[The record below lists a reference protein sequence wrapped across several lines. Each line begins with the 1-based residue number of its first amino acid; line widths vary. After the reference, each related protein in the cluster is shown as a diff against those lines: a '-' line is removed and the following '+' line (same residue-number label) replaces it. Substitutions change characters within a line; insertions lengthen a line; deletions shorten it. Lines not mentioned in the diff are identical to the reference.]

1 MTTSLSERSLAPSGS
16 RANIGG
22 LRFALSVT
30 VLSGAA
36 ALAHELLWT
45 RRLIDL
51 LGASHES
58 STRVL
63 GAFFMGL
70 ALGGML
76 APRWISRIRRPW
88 RAVALAEL
96 TIALTSLPAL
106 TLPSW
111 TAWIWPTMG
120 TSGLVDQW
128 GSVVKL
134 VLSLLVV
141 VPPATAMG
149 CVLPLVVAA
158 CLRGSMDLAR
168 QGLWLYGINTIGG
181 VLGLVT
187 VSTALLHWLGGAGAM
202 LVAIATNLTIAA
214 LCWWKDRGSAPVA
227 PLAPASEAETNPQQ
241 GLLPALL
248 VATISGIGIL
258 AFEVAGLQLVMLSAP
273 LSFYAP
279 TAILATVILL
289 LGISALVTPWLQS
302 KINNVNTLIVGCLA
316 ITGCFVTL
324 TPLLYLQ
331 LVMQT
336 GPIPPSMSMVGF
348 LAKLAATTMV
358 AFGPAILAA
367 GLIFPLASIWYR
379 QHSGDRWGYRW
390 GWLLAA
396 NGIGGFVGAEAMQ
409 KLVLP
414 GFGTHVAFAVI
425 GLLYVLFAMVL
436 ALLWRRRTAV
446 VGGGIALT
454 SLLLVGTLGWISL
467 PDLPFV
473 NPHLEL
479 EVLETEFGP
488 EGVVSVVESP
498 TAGRSILM
506 SNQYLLGGTAA
517 TCAQRRQGHIPLLL
531 HPDPKR
537 VCFIGLA
544 TGITPGAALTH
555 TAVRNAVAV
564 EISPL
569 VARAASRFF
578 EKENLGFV
586 GDEKSDLVIED
597 GRTYVAAARDQ
608 YDVIIGDLF
617 LPWGPGEAR
626 LYSTEHFASV
636 RKALRPQGIFCQWLA
651 MYQLT
656 PPQFEVIADTF
667 AKTFG
672 RVHLFRST
680 LDTASPAIAL
690 VGFRDGALDWN
701 TLARRCEAETDPVLL
716 DDPLMRYI
724 QGQKMLY
731 LGRLESTADSSER
744 PINTLDNL
752 WVELDAG
759 RQRVTGNPGRKYY
772 FGSRWVDFLDTR
784 LENMR
789 HQTQD
794 DELLSAVALGVEIS
808 KWYQSQTKGLET
820 ARNER
825 LRILQ
830 QLPEPIRAAATSET
844 STWPLGRLLCKD
856 P

>member
-1 MTTSLSERSLAPSGS
+1 MATSLSERSPAHSAD
-16 RANIGG
+16 RANPQG

-70 ALGGML
+70 ALGGVL
-76 APRWISRIRRPW
+76 APRWIPRIRRPW
-88 RAVALAEL
+88 RAVAIAEL

-106 TLPSW
+106 TLPTW

-120 TSGLVDQW
+120 TSGLVGPW

-134 VLSLLVV
+134 VLSMLVV

-168 QGLWLYGINTIGG
+168 QGLWLYGLNTIGG
-181 VLGLVT
+181 VVGLVA
-187 VSTALLHWLGGAGAM
+187 VSTVLLHWLGGAGAM
-202 LVAIATNLTIAA
+202 LVAIGANLTVAA
-214 LCWWKDRGSAPVA
+214 MCWLKDQATAPVA
-227 PLAPASEAETNPQQ
+227 PLVSEHEPEKNQRR

-248 VATISGIGIL
+248 VATVSGIGIL

-302 KINNVNTLIVGCLA
+302 KIRNVSTLIIGSLA
-316 ITGCFVTL
+316 VTSCFITL

-331 LVMQT
+331 LVMRT
-336 GPIPPSMSMVGF
+336 GPIPPSMSMLGF
-348 LAKLAATTMV
+348 LSKLSLTTMV
-358 AFGPAILAA
+358 AFGPAILTA

-379 QHSGDRWGYRW
+379 QHTGDRWGQRW

-414 GFGTHVAFAVI
+414 GFGTHVAFAI
-425 GLLYVLFAMVL
+425 AGLLYALAALVL
-436 ALLWRRRTAV
+436 ALLWRRTTAV
-446 VGGGIALT
+446 MGAGFALT
-454 SLLLVGTLGWISL
+454 SLLIVGTLGWISL
-467 PDLPFV
+467 PELPFV

-488 EGVVSVVESP
+488 EGVVSVVENRAS
-498 TAGRSILM
+498 GRSILM

-531 HPDPKR
+531 HPDPRR

-544 TGITPGAALTH
+544 TGITPGASLAH
-555 TAVRNAVAV
+555 TAVHDTVAV

-578 EKENLGFV
+578 EKENLGYV
-586 GDEKSDLVIED
+586 GDEKAELVIED
-597 GRTYVAAARDQ
+597 GRTYIAAADDQ

-626 LYSTEHFASV
+626 LYSIEHFASV
-636 RKALRPQGIFCQWLA
+636 RKALRPKGIFCQWLA

-656 PPQFEVIADTF
+656 PLQFEVIADTF
-667 AKTFG
+667 AKTFD

-680 LDTASPAIAL
+680 LDTTSPAVGL
-690 VGFRDGALDWN
+690 VGFRDGDLDWN
-701 TLARRCEAETDPVLL
+701 TLARRCEAETDPVLM
-716 DDPLMRYI
+716 DDPLMRYVK
-724 QGQKMLY
+724 GQQMLY
-731 LGRLESTADSSER
+731 LGPLEPAPESDKH
-744 PINTLDNL
+744 PVNTLDNL

-759 RQRVTGNPGRKYY
+759 RERVTGNPGRKYY
-772 FGSRWVDFLDTR
+772 FGSRWIGFLAAR
-784 LENMR
+784 LEAMK
-789 HQTQD
+789 QESQD
-794 DELLSAVALGVEIS
+794 DELLKAVDLGVMIS
-808 KWYQSQTKGLET
+808 KWYQSKTKGLET

-830 QLPEPIRAAATSET
+830 KLPEPIREAASSET
-844 STWPLGRLLCKD
+844 STWPLGRLLCRD